1 MKEVNAGVAW
11 VVEDEVRWW
20 KWIEKWRENVWTEW
34 VKIFEEL
41 GYSEDIRTQIGQLEM
56 MN

>member
-1 MKEVNAGVAW
+1 
-11 VVEDEVRWW
+11 
-20 KWIEKWRENVWTEW
+20 